1 MASLAQKKVMNLAL
15 RFCRSRSQ
23 WMQHRLLLANL
34 VPNTSLHTHVWP
46 RGHSQMTNR
55 SDSVRFYSG
64 GSVYKM
70 EEKQVQSSEAADLIL
85 PNTTTSVTRNEMLD
99 FANKLE
105 GCGSPSDVLDLSC
118 ENLPAA
124 FHVSRSLMYM
134 WDTTKKMPDKQKHQE
149 LLLMFEHPAFE
160 NLLQKAIKCVGNMRP
175 TLISFSLLRMIKL
188 GVPQKSFVIQTF
200 LRTCQVGE
208 DAVVLVMQQCVTVL
222 S

>member
-1 MASLAQKKVMNLAL
+1 
-15 RFCRSRSQ
+15 
-23 WMQHRLLLANL
+23 
-34 VPNTSLHTHVWP
+34 
-46 RGHSQMTNR
+46 MTNR

-160 NLLQKAIKCVGNMRP
+160 NLLQKGIKCVGNMRP